1 MKRETVKTARRILE
15 AAAQSFREKGL
26 PAVSMREV
34 AKKAGVT
41 PMAIYRHY
49 ADKATLVE
57 AVVAH
62 GFEEYERYVGAPPPD
77 AEPLAALRHRAGRIF
92 DFAVD
97 HPVFFELMF
106 LSPQASREIVSAQ
119 RMRSIHAPTY
129 KIAYEAV
136 RSWRIGQRQVNP
148 SNSVL
153 TLSLLS
159 YCIGFCA
166 FHLNATMNL
175 SDSAAREQYM
185 IGLEALLAP

>member
-1 MKRETVKTARRILE
+1 MQVVVTATGSHAKCFLPYALSAAKTPKCLL
-15 AAAQSFREKGL
+15 S
-26 PAVSMREV
+26 
-34 AKKAGVT
+34 
-41 PMAIYRHY
+41 
-49 ADKATLVE
+49 
-57 AVVAH
+57 
-62 GFEEYERYVGAPPPD
+62 
-77 AEPLAALRHRAGRIF
+77 
-92 DFAVD
+92 
-97 HPVFFELMF
+97 PVFFELMF

-136 RSWRIGQRQVNP
+136 RSWRIGQRQVHP